1 LTALPQATGAAG
13 PSTRSIGQLTDRLA
27 IDQTTLTR
35 SINLLERDGLM
46 ERVPHPDGRVKAI
59 RLTAKGSRMLETAR
73 PLWAQAQAKVLRAL
87 GAEAWADTQGRL
99 SSLSQVAIKRR
110 RAGRM
115 RRQVERPE
123 TFSAT

>member
-35 SINLLERDGLM
+35 RINLLERDGLM